1 MAGIVLNAFEAG
13 LKKYLSTEQIAKIQR
28 TTIGI
33 AGAGGLGSNCAS
45 MLVRSGFKKI
55 TIVDMD
61 EIEAS
66 NLNRQ
71 NYFLEQVGTAKVE
84 ALAEILY
91 KINPDLELSII
102 NKKVDEANISQ
113 LFHGCSILIEAFDKP
128 EYKTLFAE
136 TFVGK
141 KEFVV
146 AVSGLAGFGNSDRIK
161 THKIR
166 NDFYIVGD
174 LKSGIDYLPP
184 LAPGVTI
191 AAAKQVDL
199 VLEHVIG

>member
-1 MAGIVLNAFEAG
+1 MNLFEAG
-13 LKKYLSTEQIAKIQR
+13 LKKYLSVEQIAKIQQ

-174 LKSGIDYLPP
+174 LKSGIDSLPP
-184 LAPGVTI
+184 LATGVTI

-199 VLEHVIG
+199 VLEHVLG

>member
-1 MAGIVLNAFEAG
+1 LAGIVLNTFEAG
-13 LKKYLSTEQIAKIQR
+13 LRKYLSAEQIAKIQR

-61 EIEAS
+61 EIETS

-71 NYFLEQVGTAKVE
+71 NYFLDQVGTAKVE
-84 ALAEILY
+84 ALAEILF
-91 KINPDLELSII
+91 KINPDLELNII
-102 NKKVDEANISQ
+102 NKKVDEANINE
-113 LFHGCSILIEAFDKP
+113 LFHDCSILIEAFDKP
-128 EYKTLFAE
+128 AYKTLFVE

-166 NDFYIVGD
+166 NDFCIVGD
-174 LKSGIDYLPP
+174 LKSGIDHLPP